1 MAEDPGYRR
10 TWRLRGLMDE
20 YLVVRASE
28 VHPGEEKDRI
38 SAESVLWRL
47 RGWRGDFAAER
58 TLLDVYEALGGR
70 MRAGLSNLERRS
82 FLEQVW
88 MEVEEAFQTERL
100 ALVQLP
106 RPVFIPSER
115 EEIDDSDWEDKSEP
129 TSWVGIQLEDEDG
142 EPVPGQRVK
151 IKLADGTVRESV
163 SDDKGRIRLDGIPQ
177 GNCQVEFVGIDAG
190 DWRAT

>member
-20 YLVVRASE
+20 YLVVRAAE
-28 VHPGEEKDRI
+28 VHPGEEKGRI
-38 SAESVLWRL
+38 AAESVLWRL
-47 RGWRGDFAAER
+47 RGWRGDHSAER

-70 MRAGLSNLERRS
+70 MRAGLSTLERRS

-88 MEVEEAFQTERL
+88 TEVEEAFQTERL

-106 RPVFIPSER
+106 RPVFIPSEK
-115 EEIDDSDWEDKSEP
+115 EEIEDSDWEDKSEP

-142 EPVPGQRVK
+142 EPVSGQRVR
-151 IKLADGTVRESV
+151 IKMADGTFREAV
-163 SDDKGRIRLDGIPQ
+163 SDDKGRIRLDGIPE
-177 GNCQVEFVGIDAG
+177 GNCQVEFVGIDAS
-190 DWRAT
+190 DWKAA